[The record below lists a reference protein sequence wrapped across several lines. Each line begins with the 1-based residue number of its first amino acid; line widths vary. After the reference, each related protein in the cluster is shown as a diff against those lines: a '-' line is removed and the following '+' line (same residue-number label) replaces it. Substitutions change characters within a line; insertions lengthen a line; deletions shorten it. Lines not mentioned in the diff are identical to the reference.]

1 VCKEHGFGLRNLRR
15 HLLEQHAYS
24 RNARDV
30 IIERFASL
38 DIVSPE
44 NAPLPTSVV
53 EPFDCLRAPRTALR
67 CAGWAGQACEFTSTS
82 KERLARHCNEHGW
95 RSDVGDREHLFRV
108 TVQSFCPASHSP
120 QWFVVKGDR
129 EDGTDGEE
137 DDSTMS
143 NDQAHS
149 QTILQG
155 FRTSDDRYRQ
165 EQEVVDAPMET
176 DQTGWWKKTGWIEHL
191 QGSNK
196 RHLAHAARL
205 PSKDEPVL
213 KQVGALV
220 ETLVEDCVA
229 GLSTLPQELRRWLR
243 SVKMSE
249 IDPRPMVRLQN
260 KDSQK
265 RYAAYAK
272 RLVCYSLRVL
282 ESVDTLGAVNSQGE
296 SGDEWVNVDAMDIT
310 EEGQAESPDGGPRDT
325 MADARRLFK
334 WKEGQKEKARAV
346 LRSIESGDEEA
357 AQLATLLAFIE
368 TFVFSKVYHEPF
380 DCPTVHFLAVL

>member
-1 VCKEHGFGLRNLRR
+1 
-15 HLLEQHAYS
+15 
-24 RNARDV
+24 
-30 IIERFASL
+30 
-38 DIVSPE
+38 
-44 NAPLPTSVV
+44 
-53 EPFDCLRAPRTALR
+53 
-67 CAGWAGQACEFTSTS
+67 
-82 KERLARHCNEHGW
+82 
-95 RSDVGDREHLFRV
+95 
-108 TVQSFCPASHSP
+108 
-120 QWFVVKGDR
+120 VVKGDR
-129 EDGTDGEE
+129 EDDTGGEE
-137 DDSTMS
+137 DDSTMPI
-143 NDQAHS
+143 DQAHR

-155 FRTSDDRYRQ
+155 FRTSNDRYRQ

-176 DQTGWWKKTGWIEHL
+176 DQTGWIEHL

-205 PSKDEPVL
+205 ASKDEPVL
-213 KQVGALV
+213 KQVGTLV

-249 IDPRPMVRLQN
+249 IDPRPMGRLQN

-310 EEGQAESPDGGPRDT
+310 EEGQAESPDG
-325 MADARRLFK
+325 
-334 WKEGQKEKARAV
+334 
-346 LRSIESGDEEA
+346 
-357 AQLATLLAFIE
+357 
-368 TFVFSKVYHEPF
+368 
-380 DCPTVHFLAVL
+380 

>member
-1 VCKEHGFGLRNLRR
+1 
-15 HLLEQHAYS
+15 
-24 RNARDV
+24 
-30 IIERFASL
+30 
-38 DIVSPE
+38 
-44 NAPLPTSVV
+44 
-53 EPFDCLRAPRTALR
+53 
-67 CAGWAGQACEFTSTS
+67 
-82 KERLARHCNEHGW
+82 
-95 RSDVGDREHLFRV
+95 
-108 TVQSFCPASHSP
+108 
-120 QWFVVKGDR
+120 VKGDR

-155 FRTSDDRYRQ
+155 FRTLDDRYRQ

-249 IDPRPMVRLQN
+249 IDPRPMGRLQN